1 MTVSANIRFD
11 DSPKP
16 AFRRDAQER
25 RQRIVDVAVE
35 LYRTESTDF
44 SMDRLAVEAEVGRAT
59 LYRFFPDR
67 TALLIAVVERHLEL
81 FAAFLEKWKERD
93 DAFMLGIRFL
103 ADRATAS
110 RGFGQVA
117 KLDEQSPGVAIWATD
132 VMQRLLME
140 PLNRAK
146 TAKLVRNDFPI
157 SDHSLLVLMIAG
169 VERGSRDEDAPAR
182 TEKAIALLARALA
195 P

>member
-1 MTVSANIRFD
+1 MVDPANIRFE
-11 DSPKP
+11 SGPKP
-16 AFRRDAQER
+16 TLRRDAEAR

-35 LYRTESTDF
+35 LYRTQSTDF
-44 SMDRLAVEAEVGRAT
+44 SMDRLAGEAEVGRAT

-67 TALLIAVVERHLEL
+67 TALLIAVLERHLEL
-81 FAAFLEKWKERD
+81 FSAYLDQLKDRD

-117 KLDEQSPGVAIWATD
+117 ALDEQSPGVAVWATG
-132 VMQRLLME
+132 VMQKLLLQ
-140 PLNRAK
+140 PLQRAK
-146 TAKLVRNDFPI
+146 AAKLIRKDFPI
-157 SDHSLLVLMIAG
+157 SDHGLLVLMIAG
-169 VERGSRDEDAPAR
+169 VERGSRQEDVPQR
-182 TEKAIALLARALA
+182 TEKAVDLLARALR

>member
-1 MTVSANIRFD
+1 MTQPADIRFD

-25 RQRIVDVAVE
+25 RRRIVDVAVE

-44 SMDRLAVEAEVGRAT
+44 SMDRLAAEAEVGRAT

-67 TALLIAVVERHLEL
+67 TALLIAVLERHLEL
-81 FAAFLEKWKERD
+81 FAAFLKKSEGRD
-93 DAFMLGIRFL
+93 DAFMLGIRYL

-117 KLDEQSPGVAIWATD
+117 KLDEQSPGVAVWATD
-132 VMQRLLME
+132 MMQRLLSE
-140 PLNRAK
+140 PLDRAK
-146 TAKLVRNDFPI
+146 DAKLIRKDFPI
-157 SDHSLLVLMIAG
+157 SDHGLLVLMIAG
-169 VERGSRDEDAPAR
+169 VERGSRQGDAPQR
-182 TEKAIALLARALA
+182 TEKAVKLLARALR